1 MTSMSAINQEHLK
14 HFRFKQL
21 FNELGWDS
29 PAQQQPY
36 RVAVSNDIWQLDA
49 VAIKK
54 GVQVLQCRP
63 DADGRLPDYATRQKI
78 ERKVTIDVREHLIVF
93 ADAAQTTQIWQWV
106 SRVPD
111 KTAQYREVNF
121 RKGETP
127 ELLTQK
133 LSRLHFTLVE
143 EELLTVL
150 GVTGRLDDST
160 PRKDVTKNFY
170 RDFEKQRKAFAEFIE
185 GIPAT
190 SEDQRW
196 YTAVLIDRLM
206 FLWFLQEKGFLD
218 GKKDYLQ
225 ARLAHHLE
233 AQPGTSFYKSFL
245 APLFFRGFAEE
256 RTSANRDSIQAAFGN
271 VPYLNGGL
279 FAQHQ
284 LEQRYGEALDVADAA
299 FTKLFTFFEE
309 WEWHLDERP
318 LKSGKEINPD
328 VLGYIFEKFV
338 NQKQMGAYYTKE
350 DITDYIGK
358 NTIIPC
364 LLAKVRAEHPKAFD
378 ELVWPLLQQSGDAY
392 IYPAMLKGMPPVLR
406 PLPPAGEGRG
416 EGSAAGLP
424 NYPPE
429 IAAGLDT
436 EAPDLL
442 ARRKPW
448 NKRADDAV
456 SLPTEI
462 WRETI
467 ARHQRTREIRAKI
480 AAGELKDVGDLIT
493 YNLDIRQF
501 AQDLIDRCTDVALLK
516 SFWFAL
522 AGRLPRKSNEK
533 FRHGLSVLD
542 PTCGSGAFLFAA
554 LNILKPLY
562 DATLRTLQALRT
574 DSLIAAEKSHPEK
587 WAEVDEILNRF
598 VYARYERQ
606 QDYAVIKHIIIN
618 NLYGV
623 DIEEQATEIAKLR
636 LFLKLVALLEPG
648 DNIEPLPD
656 IDFNI
661 RHGNTLVGYATAD
674 ETEKAVKGA
683 KQVNMFSDAWED
695 IRIRL
700 RAVEQQYNNFQIQQ
714 VQRGGHVSPADKQAL
729 VDTLAELEEM
739 LNYHLAREYGVNTTK
754 TADYEKWKVSH
765 QPFHW
770 YVDFHPLMEA
780 GGFDVVTG
788 NPPYVEL
795 HKVDGYTPRAD
806 IYPTAAC
813 GNLYAPMLERVL
825 VLSQPG
831 QGRIGQIVPISCV
844 STTRMQP
851 LRDSWRRFNTRTW
864 LSHYS
869 GDAHPSVLFEGVK
882 FRLTIVLQH
891 VGASGDDGWY
901 TTPFQRWFPDA
912 RPFLFNQICYSK
924 VPSELV
930 RHGLLPKLPT
940 EGLAIL
946 SMVATQ
952 GRTVARSVVS
962 ASVHTAYAHRIVA
975 HYIKAFD
982 FIPFFQSERD
992 GQKRSEDYKP
1002 FSFLTQPEL
1011 EAFTGLM
1018 NSSVFYLWFIAYSD
1032 VFHCG
1037 RDLILDFPADL
1048 SALSKSEELATKTC
1062 ELMQAY
1068 RDTAVRRAIPYKATG
1083 LVEYDEFYPRKIKD
1097 EIDNVDRVLAPLFG
1111 LSDHQIDFVCNFDVK
1126 FRTAVEQTEV

>member
-1 MTSMSAINQEHLK
+1 MTTTKPVFNQDHIK
-14 HFRFKQL
+14 RFQFKQL
-21 FNELGWDS
+21 FNELGWDL
-29 PAQQQPY
+29 PAQQQPFS
-36 RVAVSNDIWQLDA
+36 VGVGMDIWLIDA

-63 DADGRLPDYATRQKI
+63 DAQGQLPDYATRQKI
-78 ERKVTIDVREHLIVF
+78 ERKVTSEVREHLIVF
-93 ADAAQTTQIWQWV
+93 TDAAQTTQVWQWV
-106 SRVPD
+106 SRLQG
-111 KTAQYREVNF
+111 KTAQYREVVF

-133 LSRLHFTLVE
+133 LSRLHFTLDE

-150 GVTGRLDDST
+150 GVAQRMDDAA
-160 PRKDVTKNFY
+160 PREKVTKKFY
-170 RDFEKQRKAFAEFIE
+170 GDFEKQRKAFAEFIN

-225 ARLAHHLE
+225 SRLTAHL
-233 AQPGTSFYKSFL
+233 AYPPSASFYKSFL

-256 RTSANRDSIQAAFGN
+256 RNSSNLASIEAAFGN

-279 FAQHQ
+279 FAPHQ
-284 LEQRYGEALDVADAA
+284 LEQRYGEKLDVADAA
-299 FTKLFTFFEE
+299 FIKLFAFFDE

-378 ELVWPLLQQSGDAY
+378 ALVWPLLQQSGDAY
-392 IYPAMLKGMPPVLR
+392 IYPAMLKGMPPFLP
-406 PLPPAGEGRG
+406 PLPLGEGRG
-416 EGSAAGLP
+416 EGSANGLP
-424 NYPPE
+424 GYPAE

-467 ARHQRTREIRAKI
+467 ARQQRTREVRAKI

-501 AQDLIDRCTDVALLK
+501 AQDLIERCTDVALLK

-522 AGRLPRKSNEK
+522 AGRLPQGNAKL
-533 FRHGLSVLD
+533 RHGLSVLD

-562 DATLRTLQALRT
+562 DATLRTMQAIRA
-574 DSLIAAEKSHPEK
+574 DALIAGEKSNPAKWDEIDALLTRFCAEKKEH
-587 WAEVDEILNRF
+587 
-598 VYARYERQ
+598 Q
-606 QDYAVIKHIIIN
+606 QDYAIIKHIIVN

-648 DNIEPLPD
+648 DDIEPLPD

-683 KQVNMFSDAWED
+683 KQSNLFSDAWED

-700 RAVEQQYNNFQIQQ
+700 TAVEQQYNNFQIQQ
-714 VQRGGHVSPADKQAL
+714 VQLGGHVAPGDKQAL

-754 TADYEKWKVSH
+754 TADYKKWKVSH

-770 YVDFHPLMEA
+770 YVDFYPLMA
-780 GGFDVVTG
+780 TGGFDAVIG
-788 NPPYVEL
+788 NPPYIQLSEV
-795 HKVDGYTPRAD
+795 AD
-806 IYPTAAC
+806 YGVTRYSCADC
-813 GNLYAPMLERVL
+813 GNLYAVMLERSAILVHPIGRTGFIVPVSAISTDGYSSLQKIYASQRTFVSCFDDRPSRLFDGLEHIRLVIVL
-825 VLSQPG
+825 GQQSDSPQWQMTRYHKWTADERSNLFAKFAYFSAPISPIANAIPKIGGALEESILQKVRIAGKSIASHTTRGSNNTLNYSRKVGYFLQVLDFEPVVLSGDGSRRPPSEFKTVYFNSAIEARAALGALNSSLFYWFMTLLSDCRHLNKREVEIFPIPSALLDPAGFAVVDQMITELMADLQAKSEHRVMNFRHDRLTVQCILPKKSWAFI
-831 QGRIGQIVPISCV
+831 QRIDEIVADAIQLSPVEADYIASYDMKYRIGQ
-844 STTRMQP
+844 
-851 LRDSWRRFNTRTW
+851 
-864 LSHYS
+864 
-869 GDAHPSVLFEGVK
+869 SV
-882 FRLTIVLQH
+882 
-891 VGASGDDGWY
+891 DDN
-901 TTPFQRWFPDA
+901 D
-912 RPFLFNQICYSK
+912 
-924 VPSELV
+924 
-930 RHGLLPKLPT
+930 
-940 EGLAIL
+940 
-946 SMVATQ
+946 
-952 GRTVARSVVS
+952 
-962 ASVHTAYAHRIVA
+962 
-975 HYIKAFD
+975 D
-982 FIPFFQSERD
+982 
-992 GQKRSEDYKP
+992 
-1002 FSFLTQPEL
+1002 
-1011 EAFTGLM
+1011 
-1018 NSSVFYLWFIAYSD
+1018 
-1032 VFHCG
+1032 
-1037 RDLILDFPADL
+1037 
-1048 SALSKSEELATKTC
+1048 
-1062 ELMQAY
+1062 
-1068 RDTAVRRAIPYKATG
+1068 
-1083 LVEYDEFYPRKIKD
+1083 
-1097 EIDNVDRVLAPLFG
+1097 
-1111 LSDHQIDFVCNFDVK
+1111 
-1126 FRTAVEQTEV
+1126 

>member
-1 MTSMSAINQEHLK
+1 MNNQPMPAFNQDHLK

-21 FNELGWDS
+21 FNELGWDL
-29 PAQQQPY
+29 PAQQQPFT
-36 RVAVSNDIWQLDA
+36 VVVDEDSWQLDA
-49 VAIKK
+49 VAHKK
-54 GVQVLQCRP
+54 GVQILHCRP
-63 DADGRLPDYATRQKI
+63 DAQGRLPDYATRQKI
-78 ERKVTIDVREHLIVF
+78 ERKVTPDVREHLIVF
-93 ADAAQTTQIWQWV
+93 TDAAQTTQVWQWV
-106 SRVPD
+106 SRVQG
-111 KTAQYREVNF
+111 KTAQYREVHF
-121 RKGETP
+121 RKGEAP
-127 ELLTQK
+127 ELLAQK
-133 LSRLHFTLVE
+133 LSRLNFTLDE

-150 GVTGRLDDST
+150 GVTQRLDDAA
-160 PRKDVTKNFY
+160 PRDKVTKRFY
-170 RDFEKQRKAFAEFIE
+170 GEFEKQRKAFADFID

-190 SEDQRW
+190 NEDLRW
-196 YTAVLIDRLM
+196 YTAVLIDRVM
-206 FLWFLQEKGFLD
+206 FLWFLQEKSFLD
-218 GKKDYLQ
+218 GNKNYLQ
-225 ARLAHHLE
+225 SRLAAHL
-233 AQPGTSFYKSFL
+233 AASPGSSFYKCFL

-256 RTSANRDSIQAAFGN
+256 RNAANRAAIEAEFGR

-279 FAQHQ
+279 FAPHE
-284 LEQRYGEALDVADAA
+284 LEQRYGDALDVADAA
-299 FTKLFTFFEE
+299 FSKLFNFFDE

-318 LKSGKEINPD
+318 LKSGREINPD

-358 NTIIPC
+358 NTIIPA
-364 LLAKVRAEHPKAFD
+364 LLAKVRAEHAAAFD
-378 ELVWPLLQQSGDAY
+378 ALAGPLLQQSGDAY
-392 IYPAMLKGMPPVLR
+392 IYPAMLKGVDVP
-406 PLPPAGEGRG
+406 
-416 EGSAAGLP
+416 
-424 NYPPE
+424 YPPD
-429 IAAGLDT
+429 IANGLDT

-467 ARHQRTREIRAKI
+467 ARHQRTREVRTQI
-480 AAGELKDVGDLIT
+480 ASGALRDAGDLIT
-493 YNLDIRQF
+493 WNLDIRQF
-501 AQDLIDRCTDVALLK
+501 AQDLIEQCTDVALLK

-562 DATLRTLQALRT
+562 DATLRTLQAVRS
-574 DSLIAAEKSHPEK
+574 DALIAGEKSHPEK
-587 WAEVDEILNRF
+587 WAEVDELLARF
-598 VYARYERQ
+598 AAAGSDRA
-606 QDYAVIKHIIIN
+606 QDYAVIKHIIVN

-636 LFLKLVALLEPG
+636 LFLKLISLLEPG
-648 DNIEPLPD
+648 DEIEPLPD

-683 KQVNMFSDAWED
+683 RQVNLFSDAWED

-700 RAVEQQYNNFQIQQ
+700 TAVEQQYNNFQIQQ
-714 VQRGGHVSPADKQAL
+714 VQHGGHVSPADKQAL

-739 LNYHLAREYGVNTTK
+739 LNLHLAREYGINTTK
-754 TADYEKWKVSH
+754 TRDFEAWKASH
-765 QPFHW
+765 KPFHW
-770 YVDFHPLMEA
+770 YADFYPLMDA
-780 GGFDVVTG
+780 GGFDVVIG

-795 HKVDGYTPRAD
+795 HKVDGYTPRVE

-825 VLSQPG
+825 ALSQSG
-831 QGRIGQIVPISCV
+831 QGRIGQIVPISCA

-891 VGASGDDGWY
+891 VGSSGDEGWH

-912 RPFLFNQICYSK
+912 RSFLFNQICYSEI
-924 VPSELV
+924 PSNLV
-930 RHGLLPKLPT
+930 RHGLLPKLSI
-940 EGLAIL
+940 EGLTIL
-946 SMVATQ
+946 SAIAKQ
-952 GRTVARSVVS
+952 GKTVARSVVS
-962 ASVHTAYAHRIVA
+962 ESVHTAYAHRIVA

-982 FIPFFQSERD
+982 FIPFFRSERD

-1002 FSFLTQPEL
+1002 FSFLAEPEL
-1011 EAFTGLM
+1011 EVFTGLL
-1018 NSSVFYLWFIAYSD
+1018 NSSVFYLWFVAYSD

-1048 SALSKSEELATKTC
+1048 SALSKSKVLVTKTRT
-1062 ELMQAY
+1062 LMQAY
-1068 RDTAVRRAIPYKATG
+1068 RDTSVRRAIPYKATG

-1097 EIDNVDRVLAPLFG
+1097 EIDRVDRVLGQLFG
-1111 LSDHQIDFVCNFDVK
+1111 LTAHQIDFVCSFDVK
-1126 FRTAVEQTEV
+1126 FRTAAEEAEV